1 MPDAWHALLRRCV
14 HSPQDSPGV
23 INTISP
29 RSVLNDAIGHRKTL
43 RQQRSSPLFVAG
55 ALDPPLF
62 RCPTK
67 ASVPRGCEVENRKRR
82 ATPDRRFR
90 TTGRAPRAHAIP
102 RTRGAAQFFMALS
115 ERVLPSVMARLGL
128 AIHEFRCA
136 RLSGGRETR
145 GSQGQAPSAKADIRR
160 RGMTEWGG

>member
-55 ALDPPLF
+55 ALDPLLF

-90 TTGRAPRAHAIP
+90 TTGRARRPRAIP
-102 RTRGAAQFFMALS
+102 MTRGAAKFFCLALS
-115 ERVLPSVMARLGL
+115 LHVGHSAINAAWDRGVLVICLAARG
-128 AIHEFRCA
+128 
-136 RLSGGRETR
+136 
-145 GSQGQAPSAKADIRR
+145 
-160 RGMTEWGG
+160 